1 MSDVTAVVLSVG
13 EPYVERALASLR
25 CQTLRAAA
33 IVRIDHVRPFYRAMN
48 EAAAQVGTP
57 FFLQLDADMIANDW
71 CVEELRAAMEDDT
84 GMATGPLWDPLM
96 GVEPG
101 IKLFRTESV
110 RQLRFR
116 DRISPDV
123 DFYQRLPAHAWRAAF
138 VLPSRPSGSS
148 ATPWPTFG
156 RHEPDYTPTY
166 AYKRAHLLGVRY
178 RRRRDFAG
186 LRWRYE
192 RLLKSSHLLAVQARI
207 ALVAGVFRDGTDGN
221 DASSDTDIGE
231 EALWMHRFV
240 NQPVSDAAEPRQPV
254 APSAGN
260 CELFTSWHSFGVHC
274 RRTMDSP
281 MFRRLLDAADRSQQT
296 TVWYQRLGLCHGVIF
311 GACGTAR
318 LRASCAVLAEL
329 MAPPPT
335 S

>member
-1 MSDVTAVVLSVG
+1 VSDVTAVVLSIG

-25 CQTLRAAA
+25 RQTLRAVA

-116 DRISPDV
+116 DRISPAV
-123 DFYQRLPAHAWRAAF
+123 DFSERLPGHAWRAAF

-156 RHEPDYTPTY
+156 RHEPDYTPAY

-192 RLLKSSHLLAVQARI
+192 RLLKSSHPLALLARI
-207 ALVAGVFRDGTDGN
+207 ALVAGVFRDGTD
-221 DASSDTDIGE
+221 ASSDTDIVE
-231 EALWMHRFV
+231 ETMWMHRFV

-254 APSAGN
+254 AASADS
-260 CELFTSWHSFGVHC
+260 ELFASWHDIGVHC
-274 RRTMDSP
+274 RRTMDAP
-281 MFRRLLDAADRSQQT
+281 TFRRLLDAADCSQEP

-311 GACGTAR
+311 GACGTVR
-318 LRASCAVLAEL
+318 VQASFAVLAEL
-329 MAPPPT
+329 VAAPPP

>member
-1 MSDVTAVVLSVG
+1 VSDVTAVVLSLG

-25 CQTLRAAA
+25 CQTSRAAA
-33 IVRIDHVRPFYRAMN
+33 IVRIDHVRPFHRAMN

-101 IKLFRTESV
+101 IKLFRTECV
-110 RQLRFR
+110 RQLLFR

-138 VLPSRPSGSS
+138 VLPSRPSRSA

-156 RHEPDYTPTY
+156 RHEPDYTPAY

-192 RLLKSSHLLAVQARI
+192 RLLKSSHPLAVLARI
-207 ALVAGVFRDGTDGN
+207 ALVAGVFRDGTD
-221 DASSDTDIGE
+221 ASSDADTVE

-240 NQPVSDAAEPRQPV
+240 NQPVSDAAEPHQPV
-254 APSAGN
+254 ASTAGN
-260 CELFTSWHSFGVHC
+260 CELFTSWHDVGVHC
-274 RRTMDSP
+274 RRAMDSP

-296 TVWYQRLGLCHGVIF
+296 GVWYQRLGLCHGVIF

-318 LRASCAVLAEL
+318 LQGACAVLAEL
-329 MAPPPT
+329 MAAPPA